1 MSETHTRKPRR
12 IRHSLNGKAFL
23 ITLILTM
30 GIGLAVLVAGAF
42 MYLVSISHEYYIS
55 TWNQANSEAAVLEQ
69 TEYRKVCDKVIG
81 MYDSIP
87 DEEKGDGEAEG
98 YKANYASFVDDDYRD
113 IQAAMQGLKSRNGP
127 MNAFIV
133 ALDGEKDRM
142 IYLVDSD
149 PDEKTTCWP
158 GTWDTYP
165 HHEIDALINGAEPS
179 KLSTRQG
186 INDRIQAAFTNHEEY
201 GPRVTAAATLYT
213 TDRYAVVVCVD
224 EKLSPIA
231 ANAKI
236 FLYEFIIL
244 LLVVTLFASFIG
256 MRLMRHAMVRPIN
269 KMAKAATLYGSDKN
283 KDTGIK
289 YFDNLNIR
297 TGDEIEQLAYALR
310 DMETDVEEY
319 MNDLT
324 RVTAEKEH
332 INTELSLAARIQH
345 SMLTAEF
352 PPFPDRT
359 EFDIYASMEP
369 AREIGGDFYD
379 MIMVDDDHLLVEIA
393 DVSGK
398 GIPAALFMMSSKIL
412 LADGAR
418 DKISPASIL
427 EHVNDAVCANNPEE
441 MFITVWLGIL
451 EISTGKLTT
460 ASAGH
465 EYPILV
471 HADGTAEFVRDKHGF
486 VMGGME
492 GMEYTDTV
500 IQMEKGD
507 RIFVYTDGVT
517 EAMSTEEEL
526 FGTQRIIDAI
536 RAGDKDASPKE
547 ILHTVRTAIAEFTV
561 DAEMF
566 DDLTMLCLEYL
577 GK

>member
-1 MSETHTRKPRR
+1 
-12 IRHSLNGKAFL
+12 
-23 ITLILTM
+23 M
-30 GIGLAVLVAGAF
+30 GIGLAVLIAGAL
-42 MYLVSISHEYYIS
+42 MYLVAITHEYYVS
-55 TWNQANSEAAVLEQ
+55 TWNQANAEAAVLEQ
-69 TEYRKVCDKVIG
+69 TDYRRICEGIIEV
-81 MYDSIP
+81 YDSVT
-87 DEEKGDGEAEG
+87 DEERGDGASGEYIERFS
-98 YKANYASFVDDDYRD
+98 SFVDEDYAD
-113 IQAAMQGLKSRNGP
+113 VQSAMQVLKSRNGP

-133 ALDGEKDRM
+133 ALDDTNDRM
-142 IYLVDSD
+142 IYLIDSD
-149 PDEKTTCWP
+149 PDPKTSCWP

-165 HHEIDALINGAEPS
+165 HDQIDGLINGAEPS
-179 KLSTRQG
+179 RLARRQG
-186 INDRIQAAFTNHEEY
+186 IRDRVQAVFTNHEDY
-201 GPRVTAAATLYT
+201 GPRVTAGATLFE
-213 TDRYAVVVCVD
+213 TDRYTVVICVD
-224 EKLSPIA
+224 EKLSPIIE
-231 ANAKI
+231 NAKV
-236 FLYEFIIL
+236 FLLEYIML
-244 LLVVTLFASFIG
+244 LITVTLIASFIG

-289 YFDNLNIR
+289 YFDNLNIK

-332 INTELSLAARIQH
+332 INTELSLAARIQQ
-345 SMLTAEF
+345 SMLTADF

-379 MIMVDDDHLLVEIA
+379 MIMLDDDHLMVEIA

-412 LADGAR
+412 LSEGVR
-418 DKISPASIL
+418 DSMSPAYIL
-427 EHVNDAVCANNPEE
+427 EHVNDKICVNNPEE

-451 EISTGKLTT
+451 EISTGRLTT

-471 HADGTAEFVRDKHGF
+471 HADGSAEFVRDKHGF
-486 VMGGME
+486 VMGGIEDMR
-492 GMEYTDTV
+492 YTDFV
-500 IQMEKGD
+500 LQMEKGD
-507 RIFVYTDGVT
+507 RILVYTDGVT
-517 EAMSTEEEL
+517 EATSSEGEL
-526 FGTQRIIDAI
+526 FGTQRIIDAV
-536 RAGDKDASPKE
+536 RAGKKDASPKE
-547 ILHTVRTAIAEFTV
+547 VMRSVRTAIADFTV
-561 DAEMF
+561 DAEQF
-566 DDLTMLCLEYL
+566 DDLTMLCLEYK